1 MVLHPQTYL
10 YDPEGTFHSTK
21 LHFGHGFYGRK
32 AEMER
37 ILEIALRGDN
47 TGLEAVLVSGP
58 AGCGKTHLV
67 VSNLGSMLE
76 ASGWLG
82 CSTAKFE
89 RGEESKA
96 REIMAAVYEKLVAD
110 LVDMRGSSNESDVDY
125 SRRATEAISK
135 SFDAESLSYLVDI
148 TPSIQRL
155 IPGVSRKI
163 VSRGVQQRLFLISKL
178 VFAIL
183 SLDRNVFMILDDL
196 QWADWSVFQAY
207 NALLSGELSASAG
220 QGQGELSR
228 LLVIGTY
235 RDTEITSDLSQ
246 FIEKHTKK
254 GEDEDCI
261 CTEISIPS
269 LSEDD
274 ITEMIMIET
283 RLPRR
288 LVLELAKIVLKKTSG
303 HAIFVSQL
311 LNSFINDSIIKYS
324 PRKYRY
330 DWDIDVVSFTDTSES
345 VASFIVSN
353 LSSLSNEALLCLRVI
368 SCFGIQAQ
376 IGLLNILD
384 GSNVSP
390 TGGFDCHLSDLIERG
405 ILERAG

>member
-1 MVLHPQTYL
+1 M
-10 YDPEGTFHSTK
+10 
-21 LHFGHGFYGRK
+21 
-32 AEMER
+32 
-37 ILEIALRGDN
+37 
-47 TGLEAVLVSGP
+47 SG
-58 AGCGKTHLV
+58 
-67 VSNLGSMLE
+67 
-76 ASGWLG
+76 
-82 CSTAKFE
+82 
-89 RGEESKA
+89 
-96 REIMAAVYEKLVAD
+96 
-110 LVDMRGSSNESDVDY
+110 
-125 SRRATEAISK
+125 
-135 SFDAESLSYLVDI
+135 
-148 TPSIQRL
+148 
-155 IPGVSRKI
+155 
-163 VSRGVQQRLFLISKL
+163 GVQQRLFLISKL

-183 SLDRNVFMILDDL
+183 SLERNVFMILDDL
-196 QWADWSVFQAY
+196 QWADWSVFQGF
-207 NALLSGELSASAG
+207 NALLSGELSTSTG
-220 QGQGELSR
+220 QVQGEMSR

-235 RDTEITSDLSQ
+235 RDTEVTSDLSQ
-246 FIEKHTKK
+246 FIEKHTQK

-288 LVLELAKIVLKKTSG
+288 LVSELAKIVLKKTSG

-311 LNSFINDSIIKYS
+311 LNSFVNDSIIRYS

-368 SCFGIQAQ
+368 SCFGIQVQ

-384 GSNVSP
+384 DSSISP
-390 TGGFDCHLSDLIERG
+390 AGGFDCHLSVLINRG